1 LPGNWRHRSGCFG
14 LELLKS
20 SKQRIGSCFVEET
33 KLRSVLAIALW
44 FLLGGITVIAG
55 FARVVNPSQADQ
67 EVQVIEVSAKKYEY
81 SPSPIRVKRG
91 AKVQLRITALDRAH
105 GFKINLSPDES
116 DQKSQP
122 GLVFSS
128 QEDCFKLE
136 KGIPTVVEFVARTAG
151 TYSFHCCNRCGIG
164 HGGMKG
170 QLVVEP

>member
-1 LPGNWRHRSGCFG
+1 MHQGC
-14 LELLKS
+14 
-20 SKQRIGSCFVEET
+20 CFQGGV
-33 KLRSVLAIALW
+33 KLRSGLRIASL
-44 FLLGGITVIAG
+44 FLLGGLTVTAG
-55 FARVVNPSQADQ
+55 FVANPSQADQ

-81 SPSPIRVKRG
+81 TPSPIRVKRG
-91 AKVQLRITALDRAH
+91 ARVQLRITSLDKTH
-105 GFKINLSPDES
+105 GFKINLSPDGS

-128 QEDCFKLE
+128 NEDCFKLE
-136 KGIPTVVEFVARTAG
+136 KGVPTVVEFVARTPG

>member
-1 LPGNWRHRSGCFG
+1 
-14 LELLKS
+14 
-20 SKQRIGSCFVEET
+20 V
-33 KLRSVLAIALW
+33 LRTASL
-44 FLLGGITVIAG
+44 FLLGGLTVTASL
-55 FARVVNPSQADQ
+55 ARVENASQADQ

-91 AKVQLRITALDRAH
+91 VKVQLRITSLDKTH
-105 GFKINLSPDES
+105 GFKINLSPDGS
-116 DQKSQP
+116 DKKSEP

-128 QEDCFKLE
+128 TDDCFKLE
-136 KGIPTVVEFVARTAG
+136 KGVPTVVEFVARTPG